1 MSACLAD
8 IKSKMSVFSSDART
22 PLSRSFPRVSLRQS
36 VSRNGR
42 QRWDHAEIVQ
52 SEQIYLWK
60 DNGHQQVHQEW
71 GATGVQAANQT
82 DSQDGELHLRWHIV
96 IYSHVSAF
104 CPAWPA
110 GCLGDLLW
118 EGWGLL
124 SLFQK
129 LSYFFHTGPIPP
141 LYRSSV
147 MFIISFFLA
156 ARQLYPPAHE
166 IVWHELEWVCCFI
179 SFTIGMEA
187 CAYVSR
193 ERD

>member
-1 MSACLAD
+1 MS
-8 IKSKMSVFSSDART
+8 SFSSDALT
-22 PLSRSFPRVSLRQS
+22 AMTRSFPRVSLRQS

-96 IYSHVSAF
+96 INRHVSAF
-104 CPAWPA
+104 CPSVVCRISRGL
-110 GCLGDLLW
+110 GCGRVG
-118 EGWGLL
+118 ECCHCSKSG
-124 SLFQK
+124 
-129 LSYFFHTGPIPP
+129 H
-141 LYRSSV
+141 
-147 MFIISFFLA
+147 ISFPQLPSHLPVSRASHSSFLSLA

-166 IVWHELEWVCCFI
+166 TVW
-179 SFTIGMEA
+179 
-187 CAYVSR
+187 
-193 ERD
+193 D

>member
-1 MSACLAD
+1 MS
-8 IKSKMSVFSSDART
+8 IFSSDALT
-22 PLSRSFPRVSLRQS
+22 PLTRSFPRVSLRQS
-36 VSRNGR
+36 VSRNGW

-60 DNGHQQVHQEW
+60 DNGHQQVHQER
-71 GATGVQAANQT
+71 GATGIQAANQT

-96 IYSHVSAF
+96 INCHVSAF

-141 LYRSSV
+141 PYRSSI
-147 MFIISFFLA
+147 MLIISFIGCQA
-156 ARQLYPPAHE
+156 ALPTSTWNSLTWAG
-166 IVWHELEWVCCFI
+166 VSVFFI
-179 SFTIGMEA
+179 SFTIVMEV
-187 CAYVSR
+187 CAYVLR
-193 ERD
+193 ERG